1 MLTFLDSLRELTPLS
16 VLVRLI
22 LALLFGGLLGL
33 HGTRKQRAAGF
44 RTYMLVC
51 MGSALTMILSQYCA
65 FMVET
70 TWEAVGENPLVTD
83 VSRFSAQVINGIG
96 FLGAGTVLIT
106 GRQEVKG
113 LTTAAGL
120 WASACMGIAIGAG
133 FYESVIIGFFL
144 IVFSFRILPGLEASL
159 IEHST
164 NINLLVEFQSINT
177 LSDVISAIKASDILI
192 YDIDIDQD
200 KTEPFDKPNAVI
212 MLHMNRKTKTLHTK
226 LISDLSDIEGV
237 YSIKEIF

>member
-1 MLTFLDSLRELTPLS
+1 MLTFLDNLRELTPLS
-16 VLVRLI
+16 MLVRLI

-51 MGSALTMILSQYCA
+51 MGAALTMILSQYCA
-65 FMVET
+65 YMLET
-70 TWEAVGENPLVTD
+70 AWKPAGDTPLLTD
-83 VSRFSAQVINGIG
+83 VSRFSALVINGIG

-120 WASACMGIAIGAG
+120 WASACMGLAIGAG

-144 IVFSFRILPGLEASL
+144 IFFSFRILPVAEAFL

-164 NINLLVEFQSINT
+164 NINLMVEFQSINT
-177 LSDVISAIKASDILI
+177 LSDVISTIKASDILI
-192 YDIDIDQD
+192 YDIDIDHEKRD
-200 KTEPFDKPNAVI
+200 PFTRPNAVI
-212 MLHMNRKTKTLHTK
+212 MLHMNRKMLHTK
-226 LISDLSDIEGV
+226 LISELSDIEGV

>member
-1 MLTFLDSLRELTPLS
+1 
-16 VLVRLI
+16 
-22 LALLFGGLLGL
+22 
-33 HGTRKQRAAGF
+33 
-44 RTYMLVC
+44 
-51 MGSALTMILSQYCA
+51 MILSQYCA

-144 IVFSFRILPGLEASL
+144 IIFSFRILPGLEASL